1 LEVNRVRGK
10 NILWLAL
17 VALLVAMPAANVRAQ
32 TANIYVDPPLVT
44 GLLPGDT
51 FAVNIMVTGA
61 VDLSAWQIEMSFAK
75 YMSEISVTEVIE
87 GDFLMMGGETY
98 LAQYV
103 DPFHGEL
110 KVGVTLIGDV
120 PGVYGDGWLATIV
133 FSILEA
139 GKCALDLHDTIML
152 DSMGNPI
159 EHTATDG
166 MYIGP
171 TADVR
176 KLLGTA
182 LGRLDPFKAP
192 HSVSMKAQI
201 ENTGYTPLD
210 VRLRFTSVHQGTGAS
225 YTVYSG
231 QHLYTT
237 NPRSVEYYY
246 VNGFTPVLT
255 DWTGVGTGP
264 YLDAAGDGNYIEGSN
279 DCELMGIF
287 DFADITLNPGDLI
300 GQVTIEGYT
309 SSVTDATDFDL
320 YSGDFG
326 NWYGS
331 LWGTGDW
338 GWHIPR
344 WELRPV
350 SDIDPSVFSQ
360 SGFNSFQIIVH
371 CYGADAQWARLD
383 ALRLRVVFT
392 GIDPI
397 TPPVFTLDGNDLMNL
412 PPAMFDVYA
421 FDEGTWITSVQLEY
435 LYNYDPRFP
444 QVWLIGD
451 TIATFTWSVTA

>member
-1 LEVNRVRGK
+1 
-10 NILWLAL
+10 
-17 VALLVAMPAANVRAQ
+17 MPAVNVRAQ
-32 TANIYVDPPLVT
+32 TTTIYVDPPLTT

-51 FAVNIMVTGA
+51 FAVSIMVQDV
-61 VDLSAWQIEMSFAK
+61 VDLKSWQFEMSFAK
-75 YMSEISVTEVIE
+75 YMSEIAVVDVIE
-87 GDFLMMGGETY
+87 GDFLMIGGETY
-98 LAQYV
+98 LAKNV

-110 KVGVTLIGDV
+110 RVGCTILGG
-120 PGVYGDGWLATIV
+120 GVSGVSGSGWLATVI
-133 FSILEA
+133 FTILEA
-139 GKCALDLHDTIML
+139 GKCALDLHDTILL
-152 DSMGNPI
+152 DSTGAFI
-159 EHTATDG
+159 EHTAVDG

-182 LGRLDPFKAP
+182 LTRQDPFRAP
-192 HSVSMKAQI
+192 HTVSMKAQI

-210 VRLRFTSVHQGTGAS
+210 VRMRFTSVHQGTGAA

-237 NPRSVEYYY
+237 HPRSVEYYY
-246 VNGFTPVLT
+246 VDGFTPVFT
-255 DWTGVGTGP
+255 DWTQVGTGP
-264 YLDAAGDGNYIEGSN
+264 YLNAVGDGNYIEGLN
-279 DCELMGIF
+279 DCELIGVF

-309 SSVTDATDFDL
+309 QAASDAVDYDL
-320 YSGDFG
+320 YSSDFG

-331 LWGTGDW
+331 LWGTGNA
-338 GWHIPR
+338 GWHVPR

-350 SDIDPSVFSQ
+350 STIDPSVFSQ
-360 SGFNSFQIIVH
+360 AGFNAFQIIVH
-371 CYGADAQWARLD
+371 CYGADNQWTRLD
-383 ALRLRVVFT
+383 ALRLRVQFT

-397 TPPVFTLDGNDLMNL
+397 TPPVYTLDGNDLMNL
-412 PPAMFDVYA
+412 PPALFDVYA
-421 FDEGTWITSVQLEY
+421 IDAGTWITSVTLEY

-444 QVWLIGD
+444 QVWIFGD